1 MKHEIEC
8 ALNAIECA
16 RENVRDATNDEKL
29 LNDSHYIYDIANM
42 YIDDDV
48 VSCECVE
55 HLKKRIENEI
65 RELYVN
71 IHNFEFRIERI
82 EKTTMFHLLYS
93 FDEFINNDTYKYM
106 NSMIVETNNV
116 TKYNSNFNNFRSMN
130 ELYI

>member
-16 RENVRDATNDEKL
+16 RENARDANVE
-29 LNDSHYIYDIANM
+29 LNSIQIYDVANM

-48 VSCECVE
+48 ITCECVD
-55 HLKKRIENEI
+55 HLQKRIENEI

-82 EKTTMFHLLYS
+82 EKTTMYHLLYS

-106 NSMIVETNNV
+106 NSMIVETNDV
-116 TKYNSNFNNFRSMN
+116 TKYNSNFNNFRSLN